1 MTERRL
7 LTVRAAV
14 IAAVTL
20 ALAASLAI
28 AEPELIVRYPDGVP
42 HVSIAGNFAGA
53 SYTVWRAPAEGG
65 AFVPLASGPTLCMGP
80 CFAVDPAVE
89 PGASYR
95 YRFDLVMPAG
105 ASPTFVS
112 YGPYLATIS
121 PALGTPVG
129 VFAWPNPGRG
139 ATTLQLH
146 VGRLDGARGEAAI
159 YDLAGRRV
167 RALHHGPL
175 AQRLTTLT
183 WDGRDDRGMSL
194 APGVYLLRFSAGGR
208 DATMRLIRR

>member
-1 MTERRL
+1 MLPRRSL
-7 LTVRAAV
+7 PRVAA
-14 IAAVTL
+14 IALATL
-20 ALAASLAI
+20 ALGASLAI
-28 AEPELIVRYPDGVP
+28 AEPELIVRYPDGVA
-42 HVSIAGNFAGA
+42 HVSIAGNYAGA

-65 AFVPLASGPTLCMGP
+65 AFVPLASGPTLCLGP
-80 CFAVDPAVE
+80 CFAIDSAAE

-105 ASPTFVS
+105 SAETFVS

-121 PALGTPVG
+121 PALGSPVG

-139 ATTLQLH
+139 ATTVQLH

-167 RALHHGPL
+167 RGLFGGAL

-183 WDGRDDRGMSL
+183 WDGRDDRGAAL
-194 APGVYLLRFSAGGR
+194 VPGVYLLRFSAGGR
-208 DATMRLIRR
+208 DATMSLVRR

>member
-1 MTERRL
+1 MSHRRH
-7 LTVRAAV
+7 TSIHAAAIV
-14 IAAVTL
+14 VATL
-20 ALAASLAI
+20 ALGASLAV

-42 HVSIAGNFAGA
+42 YVSIAGNFAGA

-65 AFVPLASGPTLCMGP
+65 AFVPLTSGPTLCMGP
-80 CFAVDPAVE
+80 CFALDPVAE

-105 ASPTFVS
+105 ATETFVS
-112 YGPYLATIS
+112 YGPYVATIS
-121 PALGTPVG
+121 PALGSPVG

-139 ATTLQLH
+139 ATTVQLH

-167 RALHHGPL
+167 REIHRGAL

-183 WDGRDDRGMSL
+183 WDGRDDRGDVL
-194 APGVYLLRFSAGGR
+194 AAGVYLLRFSAGGR
-208 DATMRLIRR
+208 DATMRLVRR